1 MTTSER
7 IASIKAQISSLRECL
22 PYADSAQAR
31 TADQDRIRELE
42 KTLKELEDGE
52 HGNPGGE
59 QDPGGRP

>member
-31 TADQDRIRELE
+31 TADQDRIRRLE

-59 QDPGGRP
+59 

>member
-7 IASIKAQISSLRECL
+7 ISSIKAKIASLRECL

-31 TADQDRIRELE
+31 TADQDRIRKLE

-59 QDPGGRP
+59 

>member
-31 TADQDRIRELE
+31 TADQDRIRRLE

-52 HGNPGGE
+52 HGNSGGE
-59 QDPGGRP
+59 

>member
-7 IASIKAQISSLRECL
+7 IASIKAKIASLRECL
-22 PYADSAQAR
+22 PYAYSAQAH
-31 TADQDRIRELE
+31 TAYQDRIRQLE

-59 QDPGGRP
+59 

>member
-7 IASIKAQISSLRECL
+7 IALIKAKIASLRECL

-31 TADQDRIRELE
+31 TADQDRIRQLE

-59 QDPGGRP
+59 

>member
-31 TADQDRIRELE
+31 TADQDRIRQLE

-52 HGNPGGE
+52 HGNPCGE
-59 QDPGGRP
+59 